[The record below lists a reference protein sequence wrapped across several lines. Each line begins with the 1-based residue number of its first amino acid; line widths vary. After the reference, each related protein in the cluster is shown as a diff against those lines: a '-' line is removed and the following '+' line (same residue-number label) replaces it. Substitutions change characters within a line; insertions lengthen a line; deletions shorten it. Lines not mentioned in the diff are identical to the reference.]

1 MIYHNFLNQHQCTI
15 NHQSDECECLSTAP
29 AASAA
34 ISINVTSIISPVN
47 VSAYQQRQQ
56 HQRRSAHKQTSS
68 CVHCNVD
75 GVHIAIGIP
84 HHMGPILVKYSACAF
99 MAGVAED
106 EIVSCSISVKDMV
119 AHKDG
124 TNPDQ
129 VVCDCVLIHVYT
141 NPTCQKHR
149 RGWRRWF
156 VPSPTSGRHAA
167 VFAFHKVRRFV
178 EPVAA
183 CSALIVSWE

>member
-15 NHQSDECECLSTAP
+15 NRQSGECECLSTAP

-34 ISINVTSIISPVN
+34 ISINVTSIISPMN

-68 CVHCNVD
+68 CVHSNVD
-75 GVHIAIGIP
+75 GVHIAICIP
-84 HHMGPILVKYSACAF
+84 RHVGPILVKYSACAF
-99 MAGVAED
+99 MGGVVED
-106 EIVSCSISVKDMV
+106 EIVSCNISVKDMV

-129 VVCDCVLIHVYT
+129 VVCDCVLIQVYT

-156 VPSPTSGRHAA
+156 VHSPTSGRRAA
-167 VFAFHKVRRFV
+167 VFAFHKVRRLV